1 MILVERIHNYARYR
15 HDQGILG
22 CCHLPIALTVVSGL
36 EEGEISSPEY
46 PFRSLDTYVE
56 LWVFSAADNVMITN
70 LVGKIITVMAF

>member
-46 PFRSLDTYVE
+46 PIDLLTHMLNCGSSLQ
-56 LWVFSAADNVMITN
+56 LIM
-70 LVGKIITVMAF
+70 